1 MVIDRKICILTS
13 VHSPFDVRI
22 FHKEA
27 KSLIKGGY
35 DVTLIA
41 QHEKSEIVEGIK
53 IIALPK
59 QKNRFARMTKTVW
72 MIFKLALKENAEIY
86 HFHDPEL
93 MPLAKLMSL
102 MGKLVIYD
110 MHENVPRQINDK
122 GWINPSLKKLVAK
135 CVALSERI
143 FLSGIPVIFAENS
156 YYKDYLWVKTFTSV
170 LNMPLIDK
178 LNFREKAR
186 SKKLKFT
193 VGYMG
198 SISEKRGILTT
209 IEALRILKNDGV
221 NIRFECVGPIYGY
234 SQKQLLE
241 LCVTYNLDSVFF
253 HGKMAAHEGWSVV
266 NECDIGIATL
276 HPIPN
281 YIESYPTKL
290 FEYMAMG
297 LPVIT
302 SNFPL
307 YEKIIV
313 DAKCGI
319 CVDPLNPREIAHAIN
334 SLVVDSELA
343 VKMGDNGRK
352 AVEENYNWR
361 NEEKK
366 LLDFY
371 RNISL

>member
-1 MVIDRKICILTS
+1 MVINRKICILTS

-170 LNMPLIDK
+170 LN
-178 LNFREKAR
+178 
-186 SKKLKFT
+186 
-193 VGYMG
+193 
-198 SISEKRGILTT
+198 
-209 IEALRILKNDGV
+209 
-221 NIRFECVGPIYGY
+221 
-234 SQKQLLE
+234 
-241 LCVTYNLDSVFF
+241 
-253 HGKMAAHEGWSVV
+253 
-266 NECDIGIATL
+266 
-276 HPIPN
+276 
-281 YIESYPTKL
+281 
-290 FEYMAMG
+290 
-297 LPVIT
+297 
-302 SNFPL
+302 
-307 YEKIIV
+307 
-313 DAKCGI
+313 
-319 CVDPLNPREIAHAIN
+319 
-334 SLVVDSELA
+334 
-343 VKMGDNGRK
+343 
-352 AVEENYNWR
+352 
-361 NEEKK
+361 
-366 LLDFY
+366 
-371 RNISL
+371 